1 MTKFVMY
8 LKTNIMN
15 EIENEVV
22 EVEIYGYINSKGQKV
37 FTPNFEFAKIMASK
51 NGDEEVFV
59 EKN

>member
-1 MTKFVMY
+1 MY
-8 LKTNIMN
+8 LKTNKMTEQETQVI
-15 EIENEVV
+15 
-22 EVEIYGYINSKGQKV
+22 EVEIYGYINNKGQKV

>member
-1 MTKFVMY
+1 MY

-15 EIENEVV
+15 EIEN

-37 FTPNFEFAKIMASK
+37 FTPNFEFAKIMATK

-59 EKN
+59 EKK

>member
-1 MTKFVMY
+1 MDKLNPITYFWYYDKF
-8 LKTNIMN
+8 
-15 EIENEVV
+15 
-22 EVEIYGYINSKGQKV
+22 KGQKV